1 MKGKRERQRGNEGR
15 ERVNRRVVNLHSSN
29 MQTWRMEGGEWV
41 MENGRQEE
49 KERGGG
55 GAEWGAD
62 LPQSLNALLM
72 TAKGESALE
81 IGEEELPALYRSH
94 LPNEQRL
101 ASAYK

>member
-1 MKGKRERQRGNEGR
+1 MGDGERQAGRKRE
-15 ERVNRRVVNLHSSN
+15 
-29 MQTWRMEGGEWV
+29 
-41 MENGRQEE
+41 
-49 KERGGG
+49 GGG